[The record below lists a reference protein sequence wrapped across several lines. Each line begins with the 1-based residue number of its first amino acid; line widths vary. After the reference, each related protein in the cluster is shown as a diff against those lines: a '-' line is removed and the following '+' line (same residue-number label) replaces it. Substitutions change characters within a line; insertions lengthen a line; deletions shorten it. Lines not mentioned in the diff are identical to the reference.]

1 MRRQIRKV
9 AVLGSGVM
17 GSAIAAHFANA
28 GIPSLVLDI
37 VPRDLTDQQKAAGK
51 SLDDREIRNS
61 IAAAAV
67 AAMKKTRPSP
77 LFSAPRLDL
86 IETGNL
92 EDDLPRLKEADWV
105 IEVVKEDMKIKKIVL
120 GNAAPHIGPEAIFTS
135 NTSGLSLAE
144 MAGVLPD
151 DLKPRFL
158 GTHFFNPPRYMKLF
172 ELIPTAD
179 TDPAITEF
187 VADFA
192 NRRLGKGIVMAKDT
206 PNFIANRVG
215 VHAMMATVQVM
226 REMNLSIEDID
237 AMTGPAIGR
246 PKTAT
251 FKLAD
256 LVGLDTFVHVAENIY
271 PLIPD
276 DEARE
281 IFKVPDFLHT
291 MIEKGILGRKSGAGF
306 YKMEKNA
313 EGGKSFFTL
322 DLDTLE
328 YRDKGK
334 VNLPEIAAAKN
345 IEDLGERLK
354 TLAFGKGT
362 AGQAIWKMLAASFSY
377 SAMRL
382 GEICDQ
388 AAEIDLAVCWGFNWE
403 LGPFEVWDLLGFR
416 KVTERM
422 QQDGLP
428 LPAWVTALYESG
440 AESIYRQQDGRR
452 QSPTAEPGVFAD
464 VPGDER
470 VFDFDVLRKAGN
482 EVKRNPGASL
492 LDLGDGVLGLE
503 FHSKMNAIGQ
513 DTLSMVMTAC
523 TEAEKNWQA
532 LVVTNMA
539 DNFSV
544 GANLMMLLM
553 EAMEG
558 NWDDINLI
566 VHAFQK
572 ATGRLEHC
580 GVPVVSAPA
589 GMALGGGCEMTL
601 AGNAVRC
608 AAETYIGL
616 VEFGAG
622 VIPAGGGCL
631 RLYQRNVDL
640 LTDKKDLQPAFR
652 RAFETIGMAKVAT
665 SCEEAQELGF
675 LRPGDTWSMNR
686 DHLAADAKDLALAL
700 AKANYP
706 SPVED
711 QAIPVMGTAG
721 IGLAE
726 SVLFNMKEGGYISE
740 HDMKIGMELANT
752 LAGGKVPCGTTVT
765 EQDVLDHEREG
776 FMRLLGE
783 RKTLERMEHIL
794 KTGKPLRN

>member
-37 VPRDLTDQQKAAGK
+37 VPRELTDKQKAAGL
-51 SLDDREIRNS
+51 SLDDPVVRNS
-61 IAAAAV
+61 IAAGAV
-67 AAMKKTRPSP
+67 AAMKKTKPSP
-77 LFSAPRLDL
+77 LFSLDRLAL

-92 EDDLPRLKEADWV
+92 EDHLDRLGETDWV

-120 GNAAPHIGPEAIFTS
+120 ANAAPHIAPDAIFSS

-144 MAGVLPD
+144 MSSTLPD

-179 TDPAITEF
+179 TDPELVEF

-192 NRRLGKGIVMAKDT
+192 SRRLGKGIVMAKDT

-215 VHAMMATVQVM
+215 VHAMMATVQIM
-226 REMNLSIEDID
+226 REMNLTIEEID

-281 IFKVPDFLHT
+281 IFKVPDFLHA
-291 MIEKGILGRKSGAGF
+291 MVKKGLLGRKSGSGF
-306 YKMEKNA
+306 YKMEKKP
-313 EGGKSFFTL
+313 EKKFFTL

-328 YRDKGK
+328 YREKAK
-334 VNLPEIAAAKN
+334 VNLPEITAAKS
-345 IEDLGERLK
+345 IEDLPTRLK
-354 TLAFGKGT
+354 TLAFGKGK

-388 AAEIDLAVCWGFNWE
+388 AAEIDQAVCWGFNWE
-403 LGPFEVWDLLGFR
+403 LGPFEVWDMLGFR
-416 KVTERM
+416 KVVERLRG
-422 QQDGLP
+422 DSLP
-428 LPAWVTALYESG
+428 LPAWVDALYESG
-440 AESIYRQQDGRR
+440 AETIYRTEDGVRL
-452 QSPTAEPGVFAD
+452 SPTAEPGGF
-464 VPGDER
+464 VPVPADER
-470 VFDFDVLRKAGN
+470 VFSFDVLRDQGK
-482 EVKRNPGASL
+482 EVRRNPGASL

-513 DTLSMVMTAC
+513 DTLNMVMTAC

-553 EAMEG
+553 EAVEG

-572 ATGRLEHC
+572 ATSRLEHC

-589 GMALGGGCEMTL
+589 GMALGGGCEMTM

-631 RLYQRNVDL
+631 RLYRRNVDL

-652 RAFETIGMAKVAT
+652 RTFETIGMAKVAT
-665 SCEEAQELGF
+665 SCEEARELGF
-675 LRPGDTWSMNR
+675 LRPGDSWSMNR

-700 AKANYP
+700 ARGNYP

-711 QAIPVMGTAG
+711 LAIPVMGTAG

-726 SVLFNMKEGGYISE
+726 SVLYNMKEGGYVSE
-740 HDMKIGMELANT
+740 HDMKIGMELAHT
-752 LAGGKVPCGTTVT
+752 ISGGRVPPGTTVT
-765 EQDVLDHEREG
+765 EKDMLDHEREG

-783 RKTLERMEHIL
+783 RKTLERMEYIL